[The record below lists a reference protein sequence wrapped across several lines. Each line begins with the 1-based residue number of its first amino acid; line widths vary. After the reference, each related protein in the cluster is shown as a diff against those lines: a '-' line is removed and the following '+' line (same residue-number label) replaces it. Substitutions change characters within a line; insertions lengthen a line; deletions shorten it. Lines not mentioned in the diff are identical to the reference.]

1 MGTCKWKRER
11 ERQGNSMRERGDCI
25 PFWVSS
31 PSYLCGHL
39 VARSFPF
46 PISANEHFVS
56 HAPLTPLPYTCTLFA
71 CFSWPL
77 VNACVFLCSLFY
89 RAVFLSLLR
98 LSLCAA
104 HRFPCSRLQRALST
118 SYHSPLS
125 HLPLP
130 LLFALVSPLR
140 RIA

>member
-1 MGTCKWKRER
+1 MRERAKER
-11 ERQGNSMRERGDCI
+11 ERGATAA
-25 PFWVSS
+25 PLWVSS
-31 PSYLCGHL
+31 PSYLYGHL

-56 HAPLTPLPYTCTLFA
+56 HAPHFPLTPLPHTCTLFA

-118 SYHSPLS
+118 SYHCASPS
-125 HLPLP
+125 SPPTPPLE
-130 LLFALVSPLR
+130 LALVSPLR